1 MLHKTQGICI
11 HFIKYKETSII
22 VKVYTKNFGL
32 QSYLINGVR
41 KERPAYKVALFQ
53 PLTQLDMVVYHKEGK
68 DMLQRISEVRCPQPY
83 QSLPFDGL
91 KMNIA
96 FFLSEVLSKTLQG
109 EEEHQELFDFLATE
123 LNALDN
129 SQNPENFPIYFLTHL
144 IEKLGFLG
152 KDASVIFEQLHQ
164 AQIIKQKT
172 TYFEPEIQ
180 WLEKLQNT
188 QNFED
193 LEIPTSVRKQLLDY
207 LLAYYRFHFEYF
219 GEIKSL
225 NILRSL

>member
-22 VKVYTKNFGL
+22 AKVYTKNFGL

-41 KERPAYKVALFQ
+41 KERSTFKIALFQ

-68 DMLQRISEVRCPQPY
+68 DMLQRVSEIRCPQPY

-96 FFLSEVLSKTLQG
+96 FFLSEILSKTLQG
-109 EEEHQELFDFLATE
+109 EEEHQELYDFLATE
-123 LNALDN
+123 LNALDA
-129 SQNPENFPIYFLTHL
+129 SQNPENFPIYFLIRL

-152 KDASVIFEQLHQ
+152 KDASVIFEQLYQVQ
-164 AQIIKQKT
+164 AIKQKPA
-172 TYFEPEIQ
+172 YFEPEIQ
-180 WLEKLQNT
+180 WLEKLQQT
-188 QNFED
+188 QDFES
-193 LEIPTSVRKQLLDY
+193 LEIPTSIRKQLLNY

>member
-22 VKVYTKNFGL
+22 AKIYTKNFGL
-32 QSYLINGVR
+32 QSYLLNGVR
-41 KERPAYKVALFQ
+41 KEKPAFKIALFQ

-68 DMLQRISEVRCPQPY
+68 DMLQRISEIRCPQPY
-83 QSLPFDGL
+83 QSLQSDGL
-91 KMNIA
+91 KVNMA

-109 EEEHQELFDFLATE
+109 EEEHQELYDFLATE
-123 LNALDN
+123 LYSLDA
-129 SQNPENFPIYFLTHL
+129 SQNPENFPVYFLVHL

-152 KDASVIFEQLHQ
+152 KNASFIFEQLYQ
-164 AQIIKQKT
+164 AQFIKQKPA
-172 TYFEPEIQ
+172 YFEPEIQ
-180 WLEKLQNT
+180 WLEKLQQT
-188 QNFED
+188 KNFES
-193 LEIPTSVRKQLLDY
+193 LEIPTNIRKQLLNY